1 MVQTDVP
8 ECFHLK
14 ILPCSSSPTL
24 PIFKNVLLVI
34 NEVPILLHPLAG
46 LISWPFPIFLTSAE
60 VNFSIS

>member
-8 ECFHLK
+8 ECSYLK

-34 NEVPILLHPLAG
+34 NEVPILLHPL
-46 LISWPFPIFLTSAE
+46 
-60 VNFSIS
+60 N